1 MNVGPPN
8 CLILPSRG
16 NKVRTMKHVIV
27 SLLALVGMTAV
38 AQVPSGTVQYEFS
51 TNSGAPLWNFTGS
64 YLASYYL
71 NTNDTLQLQQDGRGR
86 IIGTYQTAHQMGGQ
100 KIIYVVGAQGSVRSA
115 GSNITVR
122 LASAIFMAE
131 SSFSPLD
138 EIGVRRQDRLLFAF
152 VPVTRTLTGT
162 DRVTNT
168 RQHVVIDPSYFSS
181 SHTRNLGSF
190 SYTQAA
196 TLVVPEQ
203 SDGSWTL
210 NLDLVPAGTRLS
222 GIGSILFSNGETFEF
237 QVVGSYSPSKQAS
250 KILLLGTG
258 SAKGARLVLTRLEPE
273 GRIVSLRGT
282 VGGQR
287 LWLR

>member
-1 MNVGPPN
+1 
-8 CLILPSRG
+8 
-16 NKVRTMKHVIV
+16 MKHVIFSV
-27 SLLALVGMTAV
+27 LALVGMTAV
-38 AQVPSGTVQYEFS
+38 AQFPSGTTQYEFS
-51 TNSGAPLWNFTGS
+51 TNSGVPLWNFTGA
-64 YLASYYL
+64 YLAPYYL

-86 IIGTYQTAHQMGGQ
+86 IFGTYQTAHQMGGQ
-100 KIIYVVGAQGSVRSA
+100 TILYVVGAQGSVRSV

-131 SSFSPLD
+131 TSFSPLD

-152 VPVTRTLTGT
+152 EPATGTLTGT

-190 SYTQAA
+190 SYTQTA

-203 SDGSWTL
+203 SDGNWTL
-210 NLDLVPAGTRLS
+210 KLDLVPMGTRLS
-222 GIGSILFSNGETFEF
+222 GTGSVLFSNGETFEF
-237 QVVGSYSPSKQAS
+237 QVTGSYSASEQAS
-250 KILLLGTG
+250 KILLLGSG
-258 SAKGARLVLTRLEPE
+258 AAKGARLVLTRLEPE
-273 GRIVSLRGT
+273 GRIVSMRGT

-287 LWLR
+287 LLLR

>member
-1 MNVGPPN
+1 
-8 CLILPSRG
+8 
-16 NKVRTMKHVIV
+16 MKHVIV
-27 SLLALVGMTAV
+27 SVLALAGLTAV
-38 AQVPSGTVQYEFS
+38 AQVPSGTVHYEFS
-51 TNSGAPLWNFTGS
+51 TNSGVPLWNFTGS
-64 YLASYYL
+64 YLAPYYL

-86 IIGTYQTAHQMGGQ
+86 IFGTYQTAHQMGGQ
-100 KIIYVVGAQGSVRSA
+100 TIFYVVGAQGSVRSA

-131 SSFSPLD
+131 SSVSPLD

-152 VPVTRTLTGT
+152 EPASRSLTGT

-168 RQHVVIDPSYFSS
+168 RQHVVIDPSFFSS

-210 NLDLVPAGTRLS
+210 NLKLVPTGTKLS
-222 GIGSILFSNGETFEF
+222 GTGSILFSNGETFEF
-237 QVVGSYSPSKQAS
+237 QVTGSYSSTKQTS
-250 KILLLGTG
+250 KILLLGSG
-258 SAKGARLVLTRLEPE
+258 AAKGARLVLTRLEPE
-273 GRIVSLRGT
+273 GHIVAMRGS
-282 VGGQR
+282 VGGQKV
-287 LWLR
+287 LLR